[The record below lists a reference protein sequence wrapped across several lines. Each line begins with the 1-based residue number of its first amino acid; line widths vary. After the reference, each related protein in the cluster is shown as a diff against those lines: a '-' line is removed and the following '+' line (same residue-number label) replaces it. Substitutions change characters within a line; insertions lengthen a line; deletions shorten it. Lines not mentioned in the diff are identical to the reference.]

1 MSSSNTKN
9 LNNDSSNNDSKA
21 TIVIPPF
28 LSEAQNLDEATLMN
42 KFKQIFINDRERR
55 HNPKDSVNKF
65 STSDALEPSV
75 AKYNRYSDVLPF
87 NYNRVKLMRKR
98 TGRTDDYINAS
109 YIKAPYDVKKYI
121 VTQGPTKNT
130 VEDFWLMVW
139 EQNSRVIVMLTKEQ
153 EKNTIKCEKYWPELK
168 SPAIYKNSGL
178 KVELEKEHVTQ
189 LHFVGWPD
197 YGVPESPENIL
208 NLIQKTNDLQKEHI
222 NGEAHLLVNNNINVD
237 NDDVIG
243 PIVIHCSAGCG
254 RTDLFRKELLRTLS
268 NLSMP
273 GKIYKNIF
281 LDKHHAFSKDLM
293 VAFVL
298 ENTSKKNLNLQL
310 NRMDEFFSQL
320 TNFSSQLEDA
330 CQDLK
335 MSLKSPALPIS
346 SGRQE
351 NYLRQMLSHTK
362 KMINE
367 IKEIENTP
375 DLSTPLSEIVCA
387 AIAVYVT
394 IQDRI
399 FELEEKLYEFGL
411 EGSFIPTQS
420 ITSYENL
427 KTIELIASKNT
438 GHIEN
443 ELTKENNILVTPRKA
458 NKTFK
463 RLSVVTQESPTL
475 ENVRLSLTPFQ
486 RDKIPQIHQISDD
499 INQLNSDYY
508 NKSTQVLSSN
518 ERKRHINDNDK
529 SFEQIVYRQDVLG
542 FPRQEFDEITY
553 DELLNEI
560 GVGNTTTID
569 VVLLALIT
577 LNRIESRAS
586 DPDPTKRKYKVL

>member
-75 AKYNRYSDVLPF
+75 AKYNRYSDILPF

-254 RTDLFRKELLRTLS
+254 RTDLVEHFRKQRVIMVQSFGQFQYCYLAVLS
-268 NLSMP
+268 HL
-273 GKIYKNIF
+273 GCK
-281 LDKHHAFSKDLM
+281 
-293 VAFVL
+293 
-298 ENTSKKNLNLQL
+298 
-310 NRMDEFFSQL
+310 RMDEFFSQL

-411 EGSFIPTQS
+411 EV
-420 ITSYENL
+420 
-427 KTIELIASKNT
+427 ELIASKNT
-438 GHIEN
+438 GYIES

-475 ENVRLSLTPFQ
+475 ESFGISDHALAILKADVRLSLTPFQ

>member
-1 MSSSNTKN
+1 
-9 LNNDSSNNDSKA
+9 
-21 TIVIPPF
+21 
-28 LSEAQNLDEATLMN
+28 
-42 KFKQIFINDRERR
+42 
-55 HNPKDSVNKF
+55 
-65 STSDALEPSV
+65 
-75 AKYNRYSDVLPF
+75 
-87 NYNRVKLMRKR
+87 
-98 TGRTDDYINAS
+98 
-109 YIKAPYDVKKYI
+109 
-121 VTQGPTKNT
+121 
-130 VEDFWLMVW
+130 
-139 EQNSRVIVMLTKEQ
+139 
-153 EKNTIKCEKYWPELK
+153 
-168 SPAIYKNSGL
+168 
-178 KVELEKEHVTQ
+178 
-189 LHFVGWPD
+189 
-197 YGVPESPENIL
+197 
-208 NLIQKTNDLQKEHI
+208 
-222 NGEAHLLVNNNINVD
+222 
-237 NDDVIG
+237 
-243 PIVIHCSAGCG
+243 
-254 RTDLFRKELLRTLS
+254 
-268 NLSMP
+268 
-273 GKIYKNIF
+273 
-281 LDKHHAFSKDLM
+281 
-293 VAFVL
+293 
-298 ENTSKKNLNLQL
+298 
-310 NRMDEFFSQL
+310 
-320 TNFSSQLEDA
+320 
-330 CQDLK
+330 

-411 EGSFIPTQS
+411 E
-420 ITSYENL
+420 
-427 KTIELIASKNT
+427 ELIASKNT

-475 ENVRLSLTPFQ
+475 ESFGISDHALAILKADVRLSLTPFQ